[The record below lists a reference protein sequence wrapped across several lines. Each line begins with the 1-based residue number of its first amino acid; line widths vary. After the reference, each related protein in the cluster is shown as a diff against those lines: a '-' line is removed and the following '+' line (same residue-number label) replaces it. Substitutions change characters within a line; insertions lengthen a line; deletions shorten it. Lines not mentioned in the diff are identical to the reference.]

1 MTRRDDDLA
10 PWQRLGAK
18 FRLGLRARPESEWL
32 PFDDAFGNTQRRSEQ
47 IKMANALLDQQHAA
61 VFAVSDP
68 DHTAAN
74 EVLAMVVDNLAR
86 FHPDGPPAPRR
97 DLHPLEAAARLI
109 PEDLLLLDPRPRH
122 TADAQFPDWV
132 LVAAALR
139 FPAHWRLAD
148 KMDKPL
154 AAIHE
159 PVPHY
164 GAVLETPMDRF
175 FTNMKIGPISH
186 RWNWTVV
193 TSPELFTPDRAHNPP
208 VRIAEGIDR
217 LRVRMESQ
225 TLRKLPESG
234 QILFTIRT
242 YSEPVLNWVDCPDA
256 IEELAEMTAAMS
268 PPVRDYKGVDRYEAA
283 LQHYVATRQA

>member
-1 MTRRDDDLA
+1 
-10 PWQRLGAK
+10 
-18 FRLGLRARPESEWL
+18 
-32 PFDDAFGNTQRRSEQ
+32 
-47 IKMANALLDQQHAA
+47 
-61 VFAVSDP
+61 
-68 DHTAAN
+68 
-74 EVLAMVVDNLAR
+74 MVVDNLVK
-86 FHPDGPPAPRR
+86 FHPGAPPVPRR

-109 PEDLLLLDPRPRH
+109 PEDLLLLAPRPRQ
-122 TADAQFPDWV
+122 TADTQFLDWV

-242 YSEPVLNWVDCPDA
+242 YVEPVLNWADNGSALTD
-256 IEELAEMTAAMS
+256 LAAMTAAMS
-268 PPVRDYKGVDRYEAA
+268 DQLRDYKGVNRYEAA
-283 LQHYVATRQA
+283 LQAYIAVRSS